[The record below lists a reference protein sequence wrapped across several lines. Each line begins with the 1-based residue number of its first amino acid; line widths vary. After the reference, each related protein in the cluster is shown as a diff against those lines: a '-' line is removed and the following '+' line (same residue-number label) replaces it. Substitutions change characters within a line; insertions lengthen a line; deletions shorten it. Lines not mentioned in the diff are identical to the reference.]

1 MADEKAGDITRNDSA
16 HAGRMYSDS
25 EVALVIKRAT
35 ELQASEAQRSD
46 ASAAGLSLA
55 DLEQI
60 AREAGIDPSLVR
72 QAAGEIDTR
81 QSTSPASKFLGA
93 PSTIVL
99 ERTMDGEVPTAEYE
113 AIVDMLRRTFN
124 DNGFVGTLGK
134 SLAWNSSP
142 RSYGRRGN
150 SQQVNISITPRD
162 GRTVIRVEQSLRS
175 TAGGLFGG
183 LMGGIGGGTTGLS
196 VTAGMVV
203 FHSALVAVGL
213 WASVLGASYL
223 LARRIFVHVARGRSS
238 TLRDVL
244 DRICDHVAATA
255 VRGNAQLSS
264 GDASTTAEPG

>member
-1 MADEKAGDITRNDSA
+1 MADDEIARGTARNESTR
-16 HAGRMYSDS
+16 AGRMYSDS

-46 ASAAGLSLA
+46 AGATGLSLGE
-55 DLEQI
+55 LEQI

-72 QAAGEIDTR
+72 RAAQEIDTR

-93 PSTIVL
+93 PSTIVM

-113 AIVDMLRRTFN
+113 VIVDMLRRMFN
-124 DNGFVGTLGK
+124 DNGFVGTIGK
-134 SLAWNSSP
+134 SLAWSSAP
-142 RSYGRRGN
+142 RGYGRHGS
-150 SQQVNISITPRD
+150 SQQINVSVTPRD
-162 GRTVIRVEQSLRS
+162 GRTVIRVEQSLRG

-196 VTAGMVV
+196 VSAGMVV
-203 FHSALVAVGL
+203 FHSALIAAGL
-213 WASVLGASYL
+213 WVSVLGASYL

-244 DRICDHVAATA
+244 NQICDHVAATA
-255 VRGNAQLSS
+255 VRTPPGN
-264 GDASTTAEPG
+264 